1 MSACRLCCEYCGKE
15 YKRRV
20 NFDKHFILC
29 EIIHKARKKDRRI
42 DNEAEEIDSEIP
54 SQKQMYKMLLEL
66 ALKYNKLEEK
76 VELMTKWVDK
86 KKKKINILDWL
97 NTSSNLKPDLIF
109 DNLADSISI
118 LDCDLDLLFNG
129 NFYDMLHEIFLRN
142 IYDKDESEVSLFAF
156 IQKNNAIYVYSKQ
169 NVDLEPSWIELSR
182 EKLIYFLNKVH
193 FKIVKLLLEWNK
205 NNRDKINF
213 SDQMAEMYNKAN
225 IKLMGIDFKQ
235 ESTLN
240 KIKFSIYN
248 KLKKDMK
255 ALIEYEFEF

>member
-1 MSACRLCCEYCGKE
+1 MSSRLCCEYCGKG
-15 YKRRV
+15 YKRRL
-20 NFDKHFILC
+20 NLDKHFILC
-29 EIIHKARKKDRRI
+29 EIVYKAKKKDRKV
-42 DNEAEEIDSEIP
+42 DKEAEEIDSELP

-76 VELMTKWVDK
+76 VELMNKWVDK
-86 KKKKINILDWL
+86 KKKKINVLDWL
-97 NTSSNLKPDLIF
+97 NTSSNLKPELIF
-109 DNLADSISI
+109 DNLANSINI
-118 LDCDLDLLFNG
+118 LESDLDLLFNG
-129 NFYDMLHEIFLRN
+129 NFYDVLNEIFVRN

-156 IQKNNAIYVYSKQ
+156 IQKTNTIYVYSNS
-169 NVDLEPSWIELSR
+169 NVESETSWFELSR

-193 FKIVKLLLEWNK
+193 FKIVKVLLEWNK

-225 IKLMGIDFKQ
+225 IKLMGIDFKH
-235 ESTLN
+235 EPTLS

-248 KLKKDMK
+248 RLKKDMK